1 VSDHHLSVEDAPSEA
16 DVAFVRDQLHAYN
29 IATTSYAD
37 YRPLAIFLRDD
48 AGAVIAGLT
57 GFTWGGTLK
66 IECLWVH
73 EDERGRDVGSHLVQA
88 AEREAIAR
96 GCKQAVLD
104 THSFQA
110 PGFYPRLAYIQCG
123 LAEDWPVGFQ
133 HHYFH
138 KRL

>member
-1 VSDHHLSVEDAPSEA
+1 MTEPDLSVEDAPSDA
-16 DVAFVRDQLHAYN
+16 DVAFVQDQLHAYN
-29 IATTSYAD
+29 IATTGYAD

-48 AGAVIAGLT
+48 AGEIIAGLI

-66 IECLWVH
+66 IETLWVRS
-73 EDERGRDVGSHLVQA
+73 DERGRDLGSHLVQA

-96 GCKQAVLD
+96 GCKQTILE

-110 PGFYPRLAYIQCG
+110 PGFYPKLGYIQCG
-123 LAEDWPVGFQ
+123 LAEDWPVGHQ